1 MEKFDKNQKILP
13 GRAARPE
20 FDART
25 RVGNWWRGGPIKP
38 KAPLESSK
46 AKKLKGTTP
55 IVSSLSPTKAAQKL
69 LDTDNRSVKKLR
81 TALSAMVQHCS
92 QLKAK
97 LGTAASKIAHLS
109 RLLASGDGGEG
120 ARAQEELECCQSSC
134 QNADCSM
141 QSHVSTKLKVVREL
155 IGQGYDPNDTG
166 RTLRRHRL
174 AVMRALEKECGKDNT
189 LKQSQVAS
197 AVVDMFKEKSTKK
210 SLKQRASRDAVLKG
224 LESTFAIIAAR
235 SNGNSR
241 YTTKDREVRDALTT
255 AIMMEKPDTVTINA
269 MREALGNVVDWDA
282 LKTALARAAAFKEN
296 EGALV

>member
-1 MEKFDKNQKILP
+1 M
-13 GRAARPE
+13 
-20 FDART
+20 
-25 RVGNWWRGGPIKP
+25 
-38 KAPLESSK
+38 
-46 AKKLKGTTP
+46 
-55 IVSSLSPTKAAQKL
+55 
-69 LDTDNRSVKKLR
+69 
-81 TALSAMVQHCS
+81 
-92 QLKAK
+92 
-97 LGTAASKIAHLS
+97 
-109 RLLASGDGGEG
+109 
-120 ARAQEELECCQSSC
+120 
-134 QNADCSM
+134 
-141 QSHVSTKLKVVREL
+141 VREL

-189 LKQSQVAS
+189 LKQSEVAS

-296 EGALV
+296 EGALVRDETSAGAYDQRWGKFVSECWLATTRESERKSDEKWSRQEKKWYRVRWLEQRFSDILDWMRAEGTKRFGPAFRLSS

>member
-1 MEKFDKNQKILP
+1 MAEFDTKESKWRVTTVKPKKQVAKKRRREDAIKDLEELDAGEHKWLRKHSPAAIMESMEKFDKNQKILP

-97 LGTAASKIAHLS
+97 LGTAASEIAHSS

-120 ARAQEELECCQSSC
+120 TRAQEELECCQSSC

-141 QSHVSTKLKVVREL
+141 QSHVSTKFKVVREL
-155 IGQGYDPNDTG
+155 IGQGHD
-166 RTLRRHRL
+166 R
-174 AVMRALEKECGKDNT
+174 
-189 LKQSQVAS
+189 SQ
-197 AVVDMFKEKSTKK
+197 
-210 SLKQRASRDAVLKG
+210 
-224 LESTFAIIAAR
+224 
-235 SNGNSR
+235 
-241 YTTKDREVRDALTT
+241 
-255 AIMMEKPDTVTINA
+255 
-269 MREALGNVVDWDA
+269 
-282 LKTALARAAAFKEN
+282 
-296 EGALV
+296 